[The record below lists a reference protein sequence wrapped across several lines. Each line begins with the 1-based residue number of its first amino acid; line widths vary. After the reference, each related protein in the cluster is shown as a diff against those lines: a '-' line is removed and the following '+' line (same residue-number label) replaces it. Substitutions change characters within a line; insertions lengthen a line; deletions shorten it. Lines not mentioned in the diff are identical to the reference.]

1 MRPLEVRTEVPSGLA
16 APEAARTFVRSVAD
30 RLPGPMVDDTCLL
43 VSELVTNSYKHAG
56 NPDGFPIEV
65 VLDLTE
71 ERLRLEVIDR
81 SIFDPTPESTAELRD
96 VKWGLSL
103 VDKIADRWG
112 RISEGG
118 VWAELRNPPG

>member
-1 MRPLEVRTEVPSGLA
+1 MRPLEVRTEVPNGSA

-30 RLPGPMVDDTCLL
+30 RLPGPLVDDTCLL

-65 VLDLTE
+65 VLDLSE
-71 ERLRLEVIDR
+71 
-81 SIFDPTPESTAELRD
+81 
-96 VKWGLSL
+96 KWGLSL